1 MVKISN
7 DLRNKCMRQA
17 EDLFDYYFQSDFEEN
32 LPQKRNSKEFS
43 EVHRVPYNSQ
53 LQRDAGKTLKSGNM
67 SEIAGLTPIL
77 SRSSG
82 AYDENYLVGNLLKSD
97 DFDHHSD
104 VGEQRHFKRCSMPY
118 EVVEYQSSTPTQVG
132 PTQEQIK
139 EVAIKLAC
147 VGDEIQEEY
156 VKKNKFYLG
165 VERSLV
171 NYITSSPELD
181 YELFAVYL
189 NDLIGE
195 NRDAD
200 DFIVLLNIS
209 KRVITETKS
218 FGTNVFNYFRRFVG
232 SAFADNIAQN
242 NNVVDFV
249 SRVEFV
255 SRGLNN

>member
-7 DLRNKCMRQA
+7 DLRNICMRQA
-17 EDLFDYYFQSDFEEN
+17 EDLFDYYFEPEFEEN

-43 EVHRVPYNSQ
+43 EVHYVPRNSQ
-53 LQRDAGKTLKSGNM
+53 LQRDAGRTLKSGNM
-67 SEIAGLTPIL
+67 SEIAGMTPIL

-82 AYDENYLVGNLLKSD
+82 AYDENYLVGSLIKSD
-97 DFDHHSD
+97 DFDHRSD
-104 VGEQRHFKRCSMPY
+104 VGDQRLLKPCLMPY
-118 EVVEYQSSTPTQVG
+118 EIVEYQPSVPTQEG

-139 EVAIKLAC
+139 EVATKLAC

-156 VKKNKFYLG
+156 VKKNKQFYLG

-171 NYITSSPELD
+171 NYITSRPELD

-209 KRVITETKS
+209 KRVIIKTKS
-218 FGTNVFNYFRRFVG
+218 LGTNVFNYFRRFVG
-232 SAFADNIAQN
+232 SAFADSIAQN
-242 NNVVDFV
+242 NNV
-249 SRVEFV
+249 VEFV